1 MATMEIERLRFTCTR
16 CGHRWISD
24 FDVRTVEGDDGRT
37 VDYFAFNGVLTTAPT
52 APGAATCPV
61 CGSRRIQVRLI
72 ARRAV
77 PELTWSVAAQLGSPT
92 TVFRSAERRKAPL
105 LRADN
110 VPRDELG

>member
-1 MATMEIERLRFTCTR
+1 MATMEIERFRFTCTR
-16 CGHRWISD
+16 CGHRWIGD

-37 VDYFAFNGVLTTAPT
+37 VDYFAFNGFLTTAPT
-52 APGAATCPV
+52 TPGVSTCAV

-72 ARRAV
+72 ARRTV
-77 PELTWSVAAQLGSPT
+77 PHLTRSLAAQLGSPT

-110 VPRDELG
+110 LPRDELG